1 MENKGGELF
10 DEYFFIEFFR
20 TAQLLLQ
27 LLDCL
32 VIKVVNEKFITVSLQ
47 NIIVALWILYY
58 IFNRIFCCYSF
69 IWVPVHVSQLE
80 FLGIRNQKMLIN
92 KYRKKNST
100 NVF

>member
-20 TAQLLLQ
+20 AAQLLLQ

-47 NIIVALWILYY
+47 NIIVAL
-58 IFNRIFCCYSF
+58 
-69 IWVPVHVSQLE
+69 
-80 FLGIRNQKMLIN
+80 
-92 KYRKKNST
+92 
-100 NVF
+100 